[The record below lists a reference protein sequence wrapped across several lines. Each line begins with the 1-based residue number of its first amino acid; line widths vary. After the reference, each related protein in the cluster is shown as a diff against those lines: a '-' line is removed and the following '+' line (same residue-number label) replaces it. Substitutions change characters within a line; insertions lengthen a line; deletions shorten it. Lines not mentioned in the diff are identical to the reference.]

1 MPDASDSSPFASTE
15 AYYAEYRPEYG
26 DEARR
31 YLVDRFGLDESARV
45 LDLGCGTGQIALD
58 VAPAV
63 GEVVGMD
70 PNEAMLRA
78 ARCRADEAGI
88 DNVEWVLG
96 SDADLDTDLGSFRLT
111 TMGRSFHW
119 MDQRATLDRLHDLL
133 EPGGGVALLTDSEWL
148 TKGDAE
154 WQGAVYDLADEYLDD
169 LPDRV
174 DPDEIE
180 YDDPWDE
187 LLEKR
192 GFTAV
197 ETATFDLR
205 REWSLEAVVGYVF
218 SLSYCSPE
226 TFGADKEAFE
236 SDVRAL
242 LRDRGG
248 GPFVQH
254 TVVEVI
260 SGRVPAGE

>member
-15 AYYAEYRPEYG
+15 EYYAEYRPEYG
-26 DEARR
+26 DAACR
-31 YLVDRFGLDESARV
+31 YLVDRFDLDESQRV
-45 LDLGCGTGQIALD
+45 LDLGCGAGEIALD
-58 VAPAV
+58 LAPGV
-63 GEVVGMD
+63 GSVVGMD

-78 ARCRADEAGI
+78 ARRRADEAGV
-88 DNVEWVLG
+88 DNVEWIHG
-96 SDADLDTDLGSFRLT
+96 SDADLDTDLGRFRLV

-119 MDQRATLDRLHDLL
+119 MNERATLDRLHDLL
-133 EPGGGVALLTDSEWL
+133 DLGGGVALLTDREWL
-148 TKGDAE
+148 TKGTAE
-154 WQGAVYDLADEYLDD
+154 WHEAVYDLADGYLDD

-174 DPDEIE
+174 APDEVE

-187 LLEKR
+187 LLEER
-192 GFTAV
+192 GYTDV
-197 ETATFDLR
+197 ETVTFDVR
-205 REWSLEAVVGYVF
+205 REWSVEEAVGYVF

-226 TFGADKEAFE
+226 TFGNDEKAFE

-260 SGRVPAGE
+260 SGRKPADE